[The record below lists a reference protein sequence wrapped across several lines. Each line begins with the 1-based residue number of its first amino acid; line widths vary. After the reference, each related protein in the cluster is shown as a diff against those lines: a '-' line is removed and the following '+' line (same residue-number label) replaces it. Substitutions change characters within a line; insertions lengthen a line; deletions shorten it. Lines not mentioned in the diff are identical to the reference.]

1 MSPGPSYQT
10 PAVKG
15 MRYAVSTCHVSNSFN
30 MNFAT
35 EPIRHS
41 SNCETKR
48 GVQTKIAMLHL
59 MKCSYKHENVSA
71 RLAWLFMPLCF
82 QEKQE
87 SQITNCQL
95 FTQVWLFASLDLG
108 GI

>member
-1 MSPGPSYQT
+1 MKHIGIELRTPSYGSHSLIQSKKPRLCAYSGRGPKLGGDKEMQSPGPSYQT

-35 EPIRHS
+35 EPIRRHS
-41 SNCETKR
+41 SNCETKK

-59 MKCSYKHENVSA
+59 MKC
-71 RLAWLFMPLCF
+71 LL
-82 QEKQE
+82 
-87 SQITNCQL
+87 
-95 FTQVWLFASLDLG
+95 
-108 GI
+108 